1 MTTTFVEEDLVWIRI
16 PVPFPVGTVNSYL
29 VRTDSGALLID
40 TGIHTPQALEALEE
54 ALDTAGVPLEDLRAI
69 VLTHA
74 HPDHVGLAG
83 YIQQR
88 TGAPIFLSER
98 ETEIARRVWMGPVE
112 ERLKT
117 VAELYAAHGM
127 PEALVQEVVQRSR
140 RVASLVAPFGEV
152 RALHEGKRFTWGG
165 FEAHVYGV
173 PGHSDGHIVLLDPR
187 GRMFC
192 GDHVLPTISP
202 NIALYPGASENPLRD
217 YLSSLHRVRNLPVR
231 LALPGH
237 GDPFVEWTDRVD
249 WLLEHHAR
257 RLEAILQSLPPEG
270 ASAYEVAR
278 KVFGPD
284 LRQEEAAF
292 ALSETL
298 AHLEWLRTEGYVV
311 RTTNHRVRYRPLR
324 GLLELRFRPEG

>member
-1 MTTTFVEEDLVWIRI
+1 MAIAFVEEDLMWIRI

-40 TGIHTPQALEALEE
+40 TGIRTPQAMEALEE
-54 ALDTAGVPLEDLRAI
+54 ALDTAGIPLEALRAI

-74 HPDHVGLAG
+74 HPDHIGLAG
-83 YIQQR
+83 DIQRR
-88 TGAPIFLSER
+88 TGAYIFLSE
-98 ETEIARRVWMGPVE
+98 EEAKTARRVWMGPLE

-117 VAELYAAHGM
+117 VAELYVAHGM

-152 RALHEGKRFTWGG
+152 RALHEGELFTWGG
-165 FEAHVYGV
+165 FEARVYSV

-202 NIALYPGASENPLRD
+202 NIALYPGASPNPLRD
-217 YLSSLHRVRNLPVR
+217 YLSSLNRVRNLPVR

-237 GDPFVEWTDRVD
+237 GDPFAEWTDRVD
-249 WLLEHHAR
+249 WLLDHHAH
-257 RLEAILQSLPPEG
+257 RLTAILRSLPQEG
-270 ASAYEVAR
+270 ALAYEVAR
-278 KVFGPD
+278 EIFGPD
-284 LRQEEAAF
+284 LRQEEVAF

-298 AHLEWLRTEGYVV
+298 AHLEWLRAEGYVV
-311 RTTNHRVRYRPLR
+311 RTTNHRIRYRPLGGSPEIR
-324 GLLELRFRPEG
+324 LRPEE

>member
-1 MTTTFVEEDLVWIRI
+1 MTATFVDEDLVWIQI

-40 TGIHTPQALEALEE
+40 TGIRTPQALEAMEE
-54 ALDTAGVPLEDLRAI
+54 ALDTAGVPPEALRAI

-74 HPDHVGLAG
+74 HPDHIGLAG
-83 YIQQR
+83 HIQQR
-88 TGAPIFLSER
+88 TGAPIFLSQKEA
-98 ETEIARRVWMGPVE
+98 ETARRVWMGPLE
-112 ERLKT
+112 ERLRA

-127 PEALVQEVVQRSR
+127 PEVLIQEVVQRSR
-140 RVASLVAPFGEV
+140 RVASLVAPFQEV
-152 RALHEGKRFTWGG
+152 RALREGEDFALGG
-165 FEAHVYGV
+165 FSARVYSV

-202 NIALYPGASENPLRD
+202 NIALYPGTSENPLQD
-217 YLSSLHRVRNLPVR
+217 YLASLRRVRDLPVR

-237 GDPFVEWTDRVD
+237 GDPFADWTGRVD
-249 WLLEHHAR
+249 WLLDHHAY
-257 RLEAILQSLPPEG
+257 RLEAILRALPQEG
-270 ASAYEVAR
+270 AAAYEVAQEI
-278 KVFGPD
+278 FGPD

-298 AHLEWLRTEGYVV
+298 AHLEWLRAEGYVA
-311 RTTNHRVRYRPLR
+311 RTANHRVRYRPLR
-324 GLLELRFRPEG
+324 GSVGIRFRPEG